1 MKRGREDEEFDFGP
15 KNTCA
20 YKIYA
25 LLYQGRHND
34 AIKYAKRIKDPGRTM
49 ITLCDKNFE
58 FSRPFMKEIGRY
70 WSHTFIISDKL
81 NDFRV
86 ADNLIKYFG
95 VDFISRDVDIRSQL
109 IERFI
114 YFECT
119 VDHFNALPPHL
130 RDKIVAFL
138 SALRQFRLPKD
149 LRGRLVR
156 MQVLQYFTG
165 NTDVGYLIGDAGLKT
180 ASQSLAQQLR
190 FAILTKNYKFIC
202 DFLQVPPEEDD
213 LYSIVRKARNLR
225 AVELFLLVDDRNL
238 LSTKALGLK
247 EPMPDELF
255 ERFIVKTNAVSAKY
269 GIPWTDEQLR
279 RLLYN
284 ELVYDTTY
292 CITPIIRELH
302 NKLRLGREL
311 GITIMLDKTYD
322 VFKSFGDVGKRIY
335 RWLCLRYWVEYTRP
349 WSWYDGHSEES
360 QIHLAK
366 VPISLPRPKHET
378 HLELAALI
386 ESTYYF
392 KQMWLFTE

>member
-1 MKRGREDEEFDFGP
+1 MKRGREELDFGP

-25 LLYQGRHND
+25 LLYQGRYND
-34 AIKYAKRIKDPGRTM
+34 AMKYAKRIKDPGHTM

-95 VDFISRDVDIRSQL
+95 VDFISRDVAIRSQL

-119 VDHFNALPPHL
+119 VDHYNALPPHL

-149 LRGRLVR
+149 LRARLVR
-156 MQVLQYFTG
+156 LQVLQYFTR
-165 NTDVGYLIGDAGLKT
+165 NADVGHLIGDVGLKT
-180 ASQSLAQQLR
+180 ESQTLARQLR

-213 LYSIVRKARNLR
+213 LYSIVRKACNLR
-225 AVELFLLVDDRNL
+225 AVELFLLVDDRKL

-255 ERFIVKTNAVSAKY
+255 ERFIVKTDAVSAKY

-292 CITPIIRELH
+292 CKMPIIRELH

-349 WSWYDGHSEES
+349 WSWYDGHSKES
-360 QIHLAK
+360 QIQLAK
-366 VPISLPRPKHET
+366 VPISLPRPNGET
-378 HLELAALI
+378 YLELAELI